1 VKKGSSPRKINRYGD
16 EGGEST
22 RAVEKARKERDFRTI
37 ESGVCFFFFFEFYNG
52 LLSTTG

>member
-1 VKKGSSPRKINRYGD
+1 VKKGSSPKKINRYGD

-37 ESGVCFFFFFEFYNG
+37 ESGVCFFFFFAI
-52 LLSTTG
+52 L